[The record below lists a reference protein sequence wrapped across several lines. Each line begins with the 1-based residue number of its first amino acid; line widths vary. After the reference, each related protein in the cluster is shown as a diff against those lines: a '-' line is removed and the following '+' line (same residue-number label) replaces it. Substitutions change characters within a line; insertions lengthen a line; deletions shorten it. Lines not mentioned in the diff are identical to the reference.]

1 MVALP
6 YMAVSLLTILCIP
19 GIVHDNKET
28 LDGLKAIKQKNDETS
43 KVKTRVDIPS
53 VVSGFKRLAV

>member
-1 MVALP
+1 MV
-6 YMAVSLLTILCIP
+6 VSLLTILCIP